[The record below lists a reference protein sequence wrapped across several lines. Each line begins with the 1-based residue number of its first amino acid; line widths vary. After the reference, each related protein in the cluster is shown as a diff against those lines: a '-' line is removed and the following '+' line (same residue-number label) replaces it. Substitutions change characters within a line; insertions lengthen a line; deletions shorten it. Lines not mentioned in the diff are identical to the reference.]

1 MLFVGLVMAIDF
13 FGVALLI
20 YRSLAMFTSLLGTWL
35 PFALIFAATYLTG
48 VWVTSQTQREAR

>member
-1 MLFVGLVMAIDF
+1 MAIDF